1 MSSAKVLI
9 VLEGEQPE
17 GNTLARLQRA
27 FPEEL
32 ADLSEDLVKIIFKSN
47 IYSLYSKLKDDED
60 FLDVVEVLKEQH
72 TDDEELQNL
81 DRDAVSQVFLFF
93 DLDIHKQPIGE
104 SCDQLNELVQFF
116 DNETKN
122 GKLFLSYPMAEA
134 INICD
139 IENGLMSDD
148 RKLFSIDDCADDGF
162 KHFAN
167 DLNRDSKTICRAN
180 CRENWL
186 IISKANYEKAKWL
199 MHLTSE
205 ELFSVLDQMQQAA
218 ILQHQQKL
226 IKQDNV
232 VAVLSAFPFFLLEYV
247 GAGKIQNII

>member
-1 MSSAKVLI
+1 LSSAKVLI

-32 ADLSEDLVKIIFKSN
+32 ADLSEDLVEYVYSSH
-47 IYSLYSKLKDDED
+47 IYGLYNKLKEDDG
-60 FLDVVEVLKEQH
+60 FSDVIEVLKELYPK
-72 TDDEELQNL
+72 DDTLQNTKRE
-81 DRDAVSQVFLFF
+81 DISQVFLFF
-93 DLDIHKQPIGE
+93 DLDIHKQPIDK

-116 DNETKN
+116 DNETEN

-148 RKLFSIDDCADDGF
+148 RKLFSIDKCVDDGF

-167 DLNRDSKTICRAN
+167 DLNRDSNTICRAN

-199 MHLTSE
+199 TKTPTGTLLLE
-205 ELFSVLDQMQQAA
+205 QMQQLT
-218 ILQHQQKL
+218 ILQHQQVL
-226 IKQDNV
+226 IKNEGI
-232 VAVLSAFPFFLLEYV
+232 VATLSAFPFFLLEYL
-247 GAGKIQNII
+247 GPEKIDRMMI